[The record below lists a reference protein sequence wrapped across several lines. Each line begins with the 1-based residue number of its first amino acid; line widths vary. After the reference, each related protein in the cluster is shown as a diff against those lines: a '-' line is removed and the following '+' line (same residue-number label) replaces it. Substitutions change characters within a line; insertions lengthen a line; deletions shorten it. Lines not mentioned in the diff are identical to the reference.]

1 MCIFRKLQSNEE
13 QLLFHHFYTMS
24 KRVLVTGGTGFVGSR
39 LAERLSR
46 IGHEVHV
53 SEREGGSRE
62 RMHAEE
68 EIIYHPLDLADSEM
82 VQVLLEELEPESIF
96 HLGANLHQRGIDPPT
111 QALTDTNIITT
122 EAIYQ
127 YARKTGAHVVF
138 AATFTEYRPTNVPVD
153 EESPLEPQ
161 EFYSLTKMIG
171 SLRAKQIGRAGANIV
186 ALRMFTPYGPNMRD
200 GRLVKNAIESALS
213 GEPIMLSSAKVTR
226 DFIFVDDLVDL
237 YVLAD
242 EMAERARGEIVN
254 AGSGVATTLEQFG
267 SLVKEL
273 CSSESA
279 VEFNTTQALAYD
291 GELWQANIQKAKN
304 LFGWE
309 PKHDLRRGLA
319 ETIQWYKNNSKVSK

>member
-1 MCIFRKLQSNEE
+1 
-13 QLLFHHFYTMS
+13 
-24 KRVLVTGGTGFVGSR
+24 
-39 LAERLSR
+39 
-46 IGHEVHV
+46 
-53 SEREGGSRE
+53 
-62 RMHAEE
+62 MHAEE

-153 EESPLEPQ
+153 EESLLEPQ